1 MKRPLETFFPRR
13 IERFRKVLSQ
23 RQRDLTVVIENVHDP
38 HNVSAVLRSA
48 DGVGIHRLHL
58 VYTIE
63 SFPKLGK
70 KSSSSAKKWIE
81 IKHHKSV
88 EECYAALREE
98 GFRIYASHLS
108 QSSISLY
115 DIDATKPSA
124 FVFGNEHRGVSDEA
138 VRLADDV
145 FSIPMMGMVE
155 SLNISVA
162 CAVTLYETLRQRLR
176 KGMYDTPAF
185 SEEEIEAL
193 LADWLQR

>member
-1 MKRPLETFFPRR
+1 MKRPFETFFPRR
-13 IERFRKVLSQ
+13 IARFREVIAR

-58 VYTIE
+58 LYTIE
-63 SFPKLGK
+63 SFPTLGK

-81 IKHHKSV
+81 IEHHRSV
-88 EECYAALREE
+88 GECYAALRKE
-98 GFRIYASHLS
+98 GFRIYASHVS

-115 DIDATKPSA
+115 DIDATMPSA

-138 VRLADDV
+138 VALADEV

-162 CAVTLYETLRQRLR
+162 CAVTLYEALRQRLR
-176 KGMYDTPAF
+176 KGMYDIPGF
-185 SEEEIEAL
+185 SEEEMNSML
-193 LADWLQR
+193 LDWLQR